1 MPTVRI
7 FSQAVVLRPG
17 LYTVQPRLL
26 IHTHDR
32 PEPRMS
38 AGKWVQK
45 IPAEK
50 EEEKENV
57 K

>member
-1 MPTVRI
+1 MLPVRI

-38 AGKWVQK
+38 AGERVQTVPDK
-45 IPAEK
+45 KEK
-50 EEEKENV
+50 EEK
-57 K
+57 